1 MLLRINHATTL
12 SYTAPVAET
21 VLEVR
26 MAPPSDED
34 QTALSYRL
42 RITPRAPVTSFRD
55 GFGNRVDLFNVT
67 TPYRELVIEA
77 TSFVRTHRRSALNRL
92 EPVSWPPEG
101 LTAIDAV
108 EFLQPSPLVDRSE
121 ALDECVA
128 KLSPAT
134 GSLADVARRAMD
146 ALAGRLKY
154 EKRVTTTRTPVS
166 EALALGRGVCQDF
179 AHLFVGICRGLGLPT
194 RYVSGYV
201 NHPGEIATH
210 AWCQIWAGTG
220 MGWIDVDPTRGEFP
234 GDDYVVI
241 AVGRDYSDIPPEPW
255 CLDRQGPRDDRR
267 LGQSRAGRSRSSRM
281 ERVGTATRPP
291 RARPV
296 AGSASTIVIAEPV
309 ARSCRVPK
317 PKGARPRP
325 AAAARG
331 AATTMTEYC
340 VRSREGIGHAH
351 QNRI

>member
-77 TSFVRTHRRSALNRL
+77 TSFVRTHRRPALNRL
-92 EPVSWPPEG
+92 EHISWPPEG

-241 AVGRDYSDIPPEPW
+241 AVGRDYSDIPPNRGVWIGKAHE
-255 CLDRQGPRDDRR
+255 
-267 LGQSRAGRSRSSRM
+267 
-281 ERVGTATRPP
+281 
-291 RARPV
+291 
-296 AGSASTIVIAEPV
+296 TIAVSVKVEPV
-309 ARSCRVPK
+309 DRVPQEWNEWA
-317 PKGARPRP
+317 PQPARRELGL
-325 AAAARG
+325 AQAQRQ
-331 AATTMTEYC
+331 
-340 VRSREGIGHAH
+340 RSLSQSQWQGHAAYPN
-351 QNRI
+351 QKGRGPAQRQQQGEQQQQ

>member
-1 MLLRINHATTL
+1 M
-12 SYTAPVAET
+12 
-21 VLEVR
+21 
-26 MAPPSDED
+26 
-34 QTALSYRL
+34 

-77 TSFVRTHRRSALNRL
+77 TSFVRTHRRPALNRL
-92 EPVSWPPEG
+92 EHISWPPEG

-210 AWCQIWAGTG
+210 AWCQVWAGSG
-220 MGWIDVDPTRGEFP
+220 VGWIDVDPTRGEFP

-241 AVGRDYSDIPPEPW
+241 AVGRDYSDIPPNRGVWIGKAQETIAVSVKVEPV
-255 CLDRQGPRDDRR
+255 DRVPQEWNEWAPQPSRREPGPAQLQR
-267 LGQSRAGRSRSSRM
+267 QRSSSSQSQWQ
-281 ERVGTATRPP
+281 GHAAYPNQ
-291 RARPV
+291 
-296 AGSASTIVIAEPV
+296 
-309 ARSCRVPK
+309 
-317 PKGARPRP
+317 KGRGP
-325 AAAARG
+325 AQRQQQG
-331 AATTMTEYC
+331 EQQQQMTE
-340 VRSREGIGHAH
+340 
-351 QNRI
+351 